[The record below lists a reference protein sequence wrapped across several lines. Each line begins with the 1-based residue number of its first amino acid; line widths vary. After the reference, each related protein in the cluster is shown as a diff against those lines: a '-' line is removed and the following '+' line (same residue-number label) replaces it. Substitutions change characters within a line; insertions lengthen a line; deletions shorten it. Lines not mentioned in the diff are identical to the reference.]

1 MRQRHEC
8 LVEHWRDIRRIH
20 PTGANVRFI
29 ARRFGRAPAPSTAT
43 GIPKSLEPEN
53 GDVAGDVPSYPGSP
67 RSLWRSSLQPGSRCC
82 FVDEP

>member
-67 RSLWRSSLQPGSRCC
+67 PKFMAKPAAARISMLLRR
-82 FVDEP
+82 